1 MKKKLFFVFL
11 IMLATSALA
20 YASGG
25 GEAGG
30 NGSHK
35 LIDFGWRFLNF
46 AVLVFILY
54 KLGAKAIKGFFV
66 GNREAVKVSLEEAE
80 AAKKEA
86 REKLEECIAR
96 VEKASEEI
104 GEMAEMIKTQ
114 GIREKEKIV
123 EDAKRNAEKMKEDAK
138 ARIDQEFKKAVNQL
152 RVEAADISVE
162 MAGDILTNSVKNED
176 HEAMV
181 ENFLNRMV
189 SKN

>member
-1 MKKKLFFVFL
+1 MKKKLFFIFL
-11 IMLATSALA
+11 ILFATSALA

-25 GEAGG
+25 EAGG
-30 NGSHK
+30 HDSHK

-54 KLGAKAIKGFFV
+54 KLGAKAIRGFFV
-66 GNREAVKVSLEEAE
+66 GNREAVNVSLEEAE
-80 AAKKEA
+80 KDKKEA
-86 REKLEECIAR
+86 QQKLQECIAR

-104 GEMAEMIKTQ
+104 GEMADLIKAQ
-114 GIREKEKIV
+114 GIIEKEKII

-138 ARIDQEFKKAVNQL
+138 ARIDQEFNKAVNQL
-152 RVEAADISVE
+152 RVEAADISVQ
-162 MAGDILTNSVKNED
+162 MAEDILAKSVKNED

>member
-11 IMLATSALA
+11 ILLATSAIA

-25 GEAGG
+25 AEAGG
-30 NGSHK
+30 HDSHK
-35 LIDFGWRFLNF
+35 LIDFGWRILNF

-66 GNREAVKVSLEEAE
+66 GNREAVNASLEEAE

-86 REKLEECIAR
+86 QQKLQECIAR
-96 VEKASEEI
+96 VDKASEEVS
-104 GEMAEMIKTQ
+104 EMTDLIRAQ
-114 GIREKEKIV
+114 GIQEKEKII

-138 ARIDQEFKKAVNQL
+138 ARIEQEFNKAVNRL

-162 MAGDILTNSVKNED
+162 MAEEILAKSVKNED

-181 ENFLNRMV
+181 ENFLDRMV

>member
-11 IMLATSALA
+11 ILFATSALA

-30 NGSHK
+30 HDSSK

-46 AVLVFILY
+46 AVLVFVLY
-54 KLGAKAIKGFFV
+54 KLGAKAIRGFFV

-80 AAKKEA
+80 AAKKA
-86 REKLEECIAR
+86 AQKKLEECIAR
-96 VEKASEEI
+96 VEKASQEI
-104 GEMAEMIKTQ
+104 GEMADLIRAQ
-114 GIREKEKIV
+114 GIREKEKII

-138 ARIDQEFKKAVNQL
+138 ARIEQEFNKAVNQL
-152 RVEAADISVE
+152 RVEAADISVG
-162 MAGDILTNSVKNED
+162 MAEDILAKSVKNED
-176 HEAMV
+176 HEVMV